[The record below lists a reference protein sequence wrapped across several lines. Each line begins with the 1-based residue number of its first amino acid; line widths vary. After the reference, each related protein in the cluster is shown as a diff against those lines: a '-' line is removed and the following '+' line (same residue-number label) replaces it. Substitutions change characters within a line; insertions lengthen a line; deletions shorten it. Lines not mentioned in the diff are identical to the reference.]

1 MKRKSFCVPIGLLV
15 LFILWTLIVCFVDVR
30 PIGPHNSSVG
40 LAGIN
45 QFVHHLTG
53 VNFLLYHI
61 TDWLGLV
68 PVGVCIGFGL
78 LGFIQWIRR
87 KNLSKVDWSV
97 LVLGGFYIVTIGVYL
112 LFENVVINYR
122 PVLIAEVLEVSYPS
136 STTLLTMCVM
146 PTAAMQ
152 FHLRLQN
159 RALRRCVVVAI
170 LVFTA
175 FMVLGRIL
183 SGVHWITDIIG
194 GGLLS
199 GGLIMMYRFIT
210 QLKGEI

>member
-15 LFILWTLIVCFVDVR
+15 LFILWTLVVCFVDVR

-45 QFVHHLTG
+45 QFFHNLTG

-78 LGFIQWIRR
+78 LGLIQWIRR
-87 KNLSKVDWSV
+87 KNLSKVDWSI

-112 LFENVVINYR
+112 LFECVVINYR

-152 FHLRLQN
+152 LHLRIQN
-159 RALRRCVVVAI
+159 RAFCRCVVVAI
-170 LVFTA
+170 LAFTA

-199 GGLIMMYRFIT
+199 GGLVMLYRLIT
-210 QLKGEI
+210 QLKGEL

>member
-15 LFILWTLIVCFVDVR
+15 LFILWTLVVCFVDVR

-45 QFVHHLTG
+45 QFFHSLTG

-68 PVGVCIGFGL
+68 PVGVCIGFGI
-78 LGFIQWIRR
+78 LGLSQWIRR
-87 KNLSKVDWSV
+87 KNLSKVDWGI

-112 LFENVVINYR
+112 LFEYVVINYR

-152 FHLRLQN
+152 LHLRIQN
-159 RALRRCVVVAI
+159 SAIRRCVIVAI
-170 LVFTA
+170 LTFTA

-199 GGLIMMYRFIT
+199 GGLVMLYHFVT
-210 QLKGEI
+210 QLKGEL